1 MGSSIL
7 DKEAFML
14 TVNGHK
20 PKNITEFIVAFMV
33 IFVAFF
39 WVTLLLFA
47 IPIIILMP
55 LWLPNILVIL
65 FIK

>member
-1 MGSSIL
+1 
-7 DKEAFML
+7 ML